1 MTKNR
6 TEIGFTHN
14 PDALPGVEARIRRN
28 EDGDVTVSFGDGSQP
43 LNISRRDFMRIGG
56 VAAATAAM
64 AGSGCDA
71 FRNDVEYV
79 VPYLDRPEE
88 VRTGTPNYYASV
100 CSGCSAGCGVLVT
113 SRGGRPVKL
122 EGNPQHPV
130 NRGGL
135 CSRGQASYM
144 NLYDPDR
151 ALTPLKV
158 AESGAHT
165 PTSWAEVD
173 RAVGGA
179 VEQAKTGGGVAL
191 LTKTFTGS
199 ARRSLI
205 EELRSALPGLKHYT
219 YEALNSEA
227 VLAASEICYGT
238 RHVPRYRFDRAHAI
252 VSLGSDFLGT
262 WLSPVEFTKQFA
274 STRNPDGEMSK
285 LVAFESTM
293 SLTGMNADERHMVRP
308 NDLVYVGLALA
319 HSVIV
324 THGTGPLANGPL
336 GAALAPFTPS
346 AVGTAL
352 GLDAAKLS
360 AVGKLLVDNKGKSL
374 IIAGGLASATETG
387 VALEIVVN
395 LLNLS
400 LGNEGTTVNRATV
413 SHQQDG
419 GLKELKQ
426 LVDDIKA
433 GKVDVLI
440 IDRANPVYS
449 APAALGFEEALKSV
463 KFVVSTSDRVDETSI
478 YADYLAPAGHALE
491 QWGDSNPF
499 DGVYAIQQPGITPL
513 HDTRG
518 FEESLMRWF
527 AKPAGEK
534 FAKYLAAPAALPGN
548 HASVVPQDPGPW
560 YRFLR
565 AHWEK
570 VVFPTAKAL
579 TSFED
584 FWTDTLRKG
593 VYVQPASRKTEPNF
607 IGGRSFASL
616 PKTLAAAPASQPG
629 DLAAKEVQFFASAT
643 LYDGENANNG
653 HLQETPD
660 VITKH
665 VWGSY
670 ALVGPKTFKALKLK
684 QGQYLQV
691 KSGAVSRTYPIIM
704 QPGHHEDV
712 ISMPLGYGRTKVGIV
727 GDEVGAN
734 SFIFAGLTSDGRH
747 QLAGIKAEL
756 APQVESEQLAIV
768 QGAQVLDI
776 ARRPLLSTAILEEY
790 KKNEGAGIHEHPPLK
805 DMWDAHHYTTKWGM
819 AIDLSKCTGCSA
831 CVTACQEE
839 NNIPV
844 VGRHGIL
851 EGREMQWMRIDRY
864 YLLPESAA
872 HAQESPIHDPML
884 DAEPV
889 VAFSEHMS
897 NPRVVMQPMMCQH
910 CENAPCETVCPV
922 SATMHSH
929 DGLNQMVYNRCVGTR
944 YCSNNC
950 PFKVRRYNWFNYSVD
965 RSDSLLTRLYPELK
979 DHARY
984 NVAQPL
990 PMGFNPEVTVRSRG
1004 VMEKCTFCVQRIR
1017 RATWQLR
1024 EERRTAFRDGD
1035 VIPACQQSC
1044 PADAIEFGNLADENS
1059 KVARLHAKA
1068 RALTPL
1074 SDINVKSSVAYLTN
1088 VWNTDEVNWN
1098 AGHHAEQ
1105 AEAGHGEAQQG
1116 ESAETNAEA
1125 AH

>member
-28 EDGDVTVSFGDGSQP
+28 ESGDVTVTFGDGSAP
-43 LNISRRDFMRIGG
+43 LNVSRRDFMRIGG

-71 FRNDVEYV
+71 FRNDVDYI
-79 VPYLDRPEE
+79 VPYVDRPEE
-88 VRTGTPNYYASV
+88 IRLGTPNYYASV
-100 CSGCSAGCGVLVT
+100 CSGCAAGCGVLIT

-151 ALTPLKV
+151 AKEPVKV

-165 PTSWAEVD
+165 PVSWDEVD
-173 RAVGGA
+173 RSVTAV
-179 VEQAKTGGGVAL
+179 VEQAQSGGGIAI
-191 LTKTFTGS
+191 LTKNFTGS
-199 ARRSLI
+199 GRRALI
-205 EELRSALPGLKHYT
+205 DDLRRALPGLQHYT
-219 YEALNSEA
+219 YEAFNSEA
-227 VLAASEICYGT
+227 VMAASEVCFGS
-238 RHVPRYRFDRAHAI
+238 RHVPHYHFDKADYI

-262 WLSPVEFTKQFA
+262 WLSPVEFTKQF
-274 STRNPDGEMSK
+274 SSRRDPDSNMAK
-285 LVAFESTM
+285 MVAFESTM

-319 HSVIV
+319 HVVIV
-324 THGTGPLANGPL
+324 SKKVGPFAGSPI
-336 GAALAPFTPS
+336 ASQLAPFTPEAVAGALGIDAAAIT
-346 AVGTAL
+346 AVGDAL
-352 GLDAAKLS
+352 AEKRT
-360 AVGKLLVDNKGKSL
+360 KSL
-374 IIAGGLASATETG
+374 VVAGGLASATENG
-387 VALEIVVN
+387 LGLEVVVN
-395 LLNLS
+395 LLNAS
-400 LGNEGTTVNRATV
+400 LGNEGVTVDRSNV

-419 GLKELKQ
+419 GLKDLTR
-426 LVDDIKA
+426 LVADIKA
-433 GKVDVLI
+433 GKVDALI

-449 APAALGFEEALKSV
+449 APAALGVEEAIKSV

-478 YADYLAPAGHALE
+478 FADYLAPAGHALE
-491 QWGDSNPF
+491 QWGDSNPYEN
-499 DGVYAIQQPGITPL
+499 VYSIQQPAMTPL
-513 HDTRG
+513 HNTRG

-527 AKPAGEK
+527 GSTVGDQFAG
-534 FAKYLAAPAALPGN
+534 FLAAPAPLPGN
-548 HASVVPQDPGPW
+548 HAPGVPQDPGAW
-560 YRFLR
+560 YRYLR
-565 AHWEK
+565 NHWEK
-570 VVFPTAKAL
+570 TIHPKGKGVS
-579 TSFED
+579 SFDD

-593 VYVQPASRKTEPNF
+593 VFVHQSSANAQPRFNGGNASAN
-607 IGGRSFASL
+607 L
-616 PKTLAAAPASQPG
+616 PKALTVAPASEPG
-629 DLAAKEVQFFASAT
+629 NLASKEIQFFASAT

-660 VITKH
+660 VVTKH

-670 ALVGPKTFKALKLK
+670 AMVGPKTFKALNLK
-684 QGQYLQV
+684 QGQYLEV
-691 KSGAVSRTYPIIM
+691 KNGPVARTFPVIM

-712 ISMPLGYGRTKVGIV
+712 ISMPLGYGRTHVGIV
-727 GDEVGAN
+727 GDEIGSNGFVFSGV
-734 SFIFAGLTSDGRH
+734 STDGRH
-747 QLAGIKAEL
+747 VLAGLKAEL
-756 APQVESEQLAIV
+756 SAKREGEQIAIV
-768 QGAQVLDI
+768 QGSQVLDI
-776 ARRPLLSTAILEEY
+776 ARRPILSTATLKDYQE
-790 KKNEGAGIHEHPPLK
+790 NQGAGIHEHPPLN
-805 DMWDAHHYTTKWGM
+805 DMWDAHNYTTKWGM

-851 EGREMQWMRIDRY
+851 EGREMHWMRIDRY
-864 YLLPESAA
+864 YLLPEEAA
-872 HAQESPIHDPML
+872 HAQESPITDPML
-884 DAEPV
+884 NAEPV

-897 NPRVVMQPMMCQH
+897 NPRVVIQPMMCQH

-929 DGLNQMVYNRCVGTR
+929 DGLNQMAYNRCVGTR

-979 DHARY
+979 DHARL
-984 NVAQPL
+984 NVVEPL

-1017 RATWQLR
+1017 RANWQIR
-1024 EERRTAFRDGD
+1024 EEGRSVFRDGD
-1035 VIPACQQSC
+1035 VVPACQQSC
-1044 PADAIEFGNLADENS
+1044 PADAIEFGNLVDENS
-1059 KVARLHAKA
+1059 RVAKLHAKA
-1068 RALTPL
+1068 RALSPL
-1074 SDINVKSSVAYLTN
+1074 GEINVKSSVAYLTN
-1088 VWNTDEVNWN
+1088 VWNTDVTNWN
-1098 AGHHAEQ
+1098 TGHHGEHAS
-1105 AEAGHGEAQQG
+1105 AAHGDAAHGEG
-1116 ESAETNAEA
+1116 HETNAEG